1 VDKQLDDYYWMQK
14 AIQQAQLAESIGEVP
29 VGAVLVK
36 DNQIVGT
43 GRNQVI
49 SLNDPSAHAE
59 VQALRTAGDYI
70 NNYRIVDA
78 TMYVTLEPCMMCVG
92 AMVHARI
99 KRLVFGAYDYKT
111 GMATTQDNCFDKT
124 YHNHQVEVLGGVL
137 EQECADILKVFFRKK
152 REL

>member
-1 VDKQLDDYYWMQK
+1 VDKQWDDYYWMQK

-29 VGAVLVK
+29 VGAILVK

-59 VQALRTAGDYI
+59 VQALRAAGDYI
-70 NNYRIVDA
+70 KNYRIVDA

-99 KRLVFGAYDYKT
+99 KRLVFGAYDHKT

-137 EQECADILKVFFRKK
+137 EQECADILKAFFRKK